1 VNVNKVVIIKKKVV
15 LSYTPKSTAFLAT
28 RPVGERGRNCKLVW
42 ADEEPEIVRWAGPKR
57 RAAQKTSVP
66 HHKYCKLRKLLTAYC
81 IKPSTVTQRELWFH
95 LIGPNRFFYIVY
107 KDHTLTSAV
116 QDRWMVTVFL
126 GTDVNIFLSAR
137 AKAPIHSSP
146 PYVAGETR
154 GNWDTRVSMR
164 LADGVG
170 ARG

>member
-1 VNVNKVVIIKKKVV
+1 M
-15 LSYTPKSTAFLAT
+15 
-28 RPVGERGRNCKLVW
+28 
-42 ADEEPEIVRWAGPKR
+42 
-57 RAAQKTSVP
+57 
-66 HHKYCKLRKLLTAYC
+66 
-81 IKPSTVTQRELWFH
+81 TQRELWFH

-107 KDHTLTSAV
+107 KDHTLLTSAV
-116 QDRWMVTVFL
+116 PDRWIVTVFL

-137 AKAPIHSSP
+137 AQAPIHSSP